1 MEDNISSKD
10 LNNLINFIKK
20 NPILTNNKKVLEF
33 EKEWS
38 NWLGVKYSIFV
49 NSGSSANL
57 LSIAYLKTIFKK
69 GEIIVPTLTWSSD
82 IASVF
87 HNNFKP
93 VFVDINLNNLAMSIE
108 EIKKKTNKNTI
119 AIFLTHILGINGLT
133 NDLISFCKKKKI
145 ILIED
150 CCESHGARFKSKK
163 IGNYGLISNFS
174 FYFAHHMTTI
184 EGGMISTNSRDVYE
198 TCRML
203 RSHGMVREIADKK
216 LKKYYIKKYKDLN
229 PQFIFSL
236 PAYNVRST
244 EINAVLGLNQLKSLD
259 NNILKRNR
267 NFIFFLKQIDKDKY
281 FSNFDLNG
289 QSNYAFIIIFKEE
302 FRNLKFR
309 NKFEKILSKNKIEF
323 RRGTSGGGNQLRQ
336 PYIRNLMNFKNK
348 DFNSFPNSEIVHHY
362 GYYIGNYPSLKK
374 EKIIKICDILN
385 KL

>member
-1 MEDNISSKD
+1 
-10 LNNLINFIKK
+10 
-20 NPILTNNKKVLEF
+20 
-33 EKEWS
+33 
-38 NWLGVKYSIFV
+38 
-49 NSGSSANL
+49 
-57 LSIAYLKTIFKK
+57 
-69 GEIIVPTLTWSSD
+69 
-82 IASVF
+82 
-87 HNNFKP
+87 
-93 VFVDINLNNLAMSIE
+93 
-108 EIKKKTNKNTI
+108 
-119 AIFLTHILGINGLT
+119 
-133 NDLISFCKKKKI
+133 
-145 ILIED
+145 
-150 CCESHGARFKSKK
+150 
-163 IGNYGLISNFS
+163 
-174 FYFAHHMTTI
+174 MTTI